1 MRLAN
6 NVSNLVRASSID
18 FILPSNSVLKPFSS
32 WSVLICVIGEGTSQ
46 PIKCLNQKKTLLD
59 PTFDSLQK
67 NKHINHSFIN
77 SRFNPFLFSASLD
90 CHERIS
96 VILALHWAMLPVI
109 FLLNV
114 FVSFLGP
121 LGGLPSAGGP
131 PDPCCSASGAAPAPK
146 PKFGAM
152 ACLAPQLVAMQGMVV
167 GWHRCLMQRSI
178 LNN

>member
-67 NKHINHSFIN
+67 TNILIIHSLIQGSIHFCSQLVWIAMKGFQSSWHCTGQCSLWFSCLMFSFPFWDLLVACHQLEVHPTPVAPHQEQRRLP
-77 SRFNPFLFSASLD
+77 SRSLAPW
-90 CHERIS
+90 
-96 VILALHWAMLPVI
+96 LAWLRNWSQCRAWW
-109 FLLNV
+109 
-114 FVSFLGP
+114 
-121 LGGLPSAGGP
+121 LGGTG
-131 PDPCCSASGAAPAPK
+131 
-146 PKFGAM
+146 
-152 ACLAPQLVAMQGMVV
+152 V
-167 GWHRCLMQRSI
+167 
-178 LNN
+178 